1 MINFSI
7 FLSISIVVI
16 YWRLF
21 FFSSASVF
29 AAISSTFVV
38 SAAGITI
45 LSICVTII
53 SGVASPFNSATMRSL
68 MCSNAL
74 VFSTHPPVSVYGTV
88 FACAISWKSFAT
100 SVIRYNLNNLRPSSL
115 SSWSW
120 NFNHVP
126 IDYGLR
132 PRLRGRLT
140 LRCLPLRRKPWIFGG
155 EAFHLSLCYLCQH
168 SHF

>member
-1 MINFSI
+1 MFLLNSRHPLACATNLWLPNGWSLLSRSYESI
-7 FLSISIVVI
+7 LPSSFNIVI
-16 YWRLF
+16 
-21 FFSSASVF
+21 
-29 AAISSTFVV
+29 
-38 SAAGITI
+38 
-45 LSICVTII
+45 
-53 SGVASPFNSATMRSL
+53 
-68 MCSNAL
+68 SNAL

-155 EAFHLSLCYLCQH
+155 EAFHLSLCYSCQH